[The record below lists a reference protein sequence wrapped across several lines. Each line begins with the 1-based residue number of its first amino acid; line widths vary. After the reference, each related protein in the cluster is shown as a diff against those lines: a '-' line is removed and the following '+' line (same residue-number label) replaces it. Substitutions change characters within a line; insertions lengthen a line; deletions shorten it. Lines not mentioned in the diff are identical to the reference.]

1 MRVVS
6 RSAWPVWI
14 AAFAAFAAVA
24 VWEEFT
30 RRTFADPDFATGY
43 LLFTLMVFLAL
54 YSSRKRLSMIPAGRA
69 SIWLTL
75 HIVVGLLALALFWM
89 HIRTLWPLGTV
100 DQVLAGLFYAVC
112 ASGIVGYGLQ
122 LWLPGRLARA
132 AGREIIYERIPGE
145 IAEIRANVEAA
156 ILLAAEESGYDTLGR
171 YYLQTLA
178 WYFARPRFFL
188 SHAFGG
194 RRAEYWFRR
203 HLETIER
210 YLSEAE
216 RRHLARIS
224 ELGVVKRRAD
234 AQYAMQSLLKRWT
247 HVHVPLAAALLVF
260 ATWHLVL
267 VHVFAR

>member
-1 MRVVS
+1 MRISS
-6 RSAWPVWI
+6 RSAWPIWI
-14 AAFAAFAAVA
+14 AAFATFALIA
-24 VWEEFT
+24 VWEQFE

-43 LLFTLMVFLAL
+43 LLFALIVFLAL
-54 YSSRKRLSMIPAGRA
+54 YSGRKRLSMIPLGRA
-69 SIWLTL
+69 SVWLTL
-75 HIVVGLLALALFWM
+75 HVVVGLLVLALFWM

-100 DQVLAGLFYAVC
+100 DQLLTGLFYAVC
-112 ASGIVGYGLQ
+112 ALGIIGYGLQ
-122 LWLPGRLARA
+122 LWLPGRLARV
-132 AGREIIYERIPGE
+132 GREIIYERIPAE
-145 IAEIRANVEAA
+145 IASIRADVEAA
-156 ILLAAEESGYDTLGR
+156 VLSAAEDSGHDTLGR

-178 WYFARPRFFL
+178 WYFARPRFVL

-203 HLETIER
+203 HLETIDR

-216 RRHLARIS
+216 RRHLGRIA
-224 ELGVVKRRAD
+224 ELGVDKKCAD

-247 HVHVPLAAALLVF
+247 LVHVPLATALLVF